1 VEFFTPRNR
10 KKRAEGWWA
19 PAPSPFPKK
28 LYIYIRQKN
37 ICFSVDM
44 EGFPNLWP
52 LDHGNKMMIDH
63 DRIGTFGFQV
73 FRDAPT
79 FQSFNFSRSSKDALA
94 HTKDASI
101 GVCLS
106 KLSGADAQSKPVRPE
121 DYYSALFEFGPW
133 QNQGMMAIKNQT

>member
-1 VEFFTPRNR
+1 MWSFLPHAIGKREQRVGGHLPHLHSQRN
-10 KKRAEGWWA
+10 
-19 PAPSPFPKK
+19 
-28 LYIYIRQKN
+28 YIYIRQKN

-121 DYYSALFEFGPW
+121 DYYSALFEFGPR